1 MNDIKDAEAF
11 CHRRPRA
18 KAIRM
23 TKASDNA
30 GKSAT
35 TKNNNIIIITQK
47 EGKAED
53 CNYSIRQM
61 GDLSQTVQGDL
72 STLYK
77 SRPRM
82 PSKSLQSPPPLDL
95 LALTAIHPRL
105 LTISLPNLPLP
116 SCRTIWPKQQPLP
129 PVLTAPSAVA
139 MQKPKPGIARS
150 ERPTSS
156 RYYLDAPDM
165 ALIH

>member
-35 TKNNNIIIITQK
+35 KKYNNNNNRG
-47 EGKAED
+47 EGCQLFDSPEISDGRSLKPTP
-53 CNYSIRQM
+53 S
-61 GDLSQTVQGDL
+61 VQGDL

-82 PSKSLQSPPPLDL
+82 PSQSLQSPPP
-95 LALTAIHPRL
+95 TAPTR
-105 LTISLPNLPLP
+105 PY
-116 SCRTIWPKQQPLP
+116 QQPFTTTLP
-129 PVLTAPSAVA
+129 RPPFPLCSTTWPNQQAITRPLLVTAPSAAV
-139 MQKPKPGIARS
+139 MQRPKHGIARS

-156 RYYLDAPDM
+156 R
-165 ALIH
+165 